1 MDRRWILDVLLG
13 IYAAVLLVPAGALAG
28 WEAGAARLPIT
39 VFVGISVVLAALGTG
54 VARTVDDL
62 VDRLLSRSVVTVM
75 VCLPLVFLPYLVFV
89 VDPDSGAGMVAI
101 AGLSAVV
108 PGNGALLGGVIVRDR
123 RLRETA
129 TEEVVVTVGDSE
141 NNNQQALRIAAVM
154 IVPMT
159 LIANGA
165 AIILTGDI
173 STTTFTT
180 LVGGLI
186 PVFLLFADTSRE
198 LAVTDVGFRSEQS
211 TIVWDDLAGYRLT
224 DDNVVLVRSEW
235 YLPNRQFDRT
245 DISDEDALIKG
256 LGGFLPRLDEQGR
269 VERMAR
275 N

>member
-1 MDRRWILDVLLG
+1 MNRRWILDVLFG

-39 VFVGISVVLAALGTG
+39 VFVGIGVVLAALGTG

-75 VCLPLVFLPYLVFV
+75 VCLPLVFLPYLISV
-89 VDPDSGAGMVAI
+89 VDPASGAGTVAI

-141 NNNQQALRIAAVM
+141 TNNQRTLRIAAVM
-154 IVPMT
+154 IVAMT

-165 AIILTGDI
+165 AIVLTGDI

-198 LAVTDVGFRSEQS
+198 LAVTDVGFRSGQS

-235 YLPNRQFDRT
+235 YLPNRQFDRA

-256 LGGFLPRLDEQGR
+256 LEGFLPRLDEQGR
-269 VERMAR
+269 VELAAR
-275 N
+275 Q

>member
-1 MDRRWILDVLLG
+1 MNRRWILDVLFG

-39 VFVGISVVLAALGTG
+39 VFVGIGVVLAALGTG

-75 VCLPLVFLPYLVFV
+75 VCLPLVFLPYLISV
-89 VDPDSGAGMVAI
+89 VDPLSEAGTVAI

-141 NNNQQALRIAAVM
+141 TNNQRTLRIAAVM
-154 IVPMT
+154 IVAMT

-165 AIILTGDI
+165 AIVLTGDI

-198 LAVTDVGFRSEQS
+198 LAVTDVGFRSGQS

-235 YLPNRQFDRT
+235 YLPNRQFDRA

-256 LGGFLPRLDEQGR
+256 LEGFLPRLDEQGR
-269 VERMAR
+269 VELAAR
-275 N
+275 Q

>member
-1 MDRRWILDVLLG
+1 MNRRWILDVLLG

-39 VFVGISVVLAALGTG
+39 VFVGIGVVLAALGTG

-75 VCLPLVFLPYLVFV
+75 VCLPLVFLPYLISV
-89 VDPDSGAGMVAI
+89 VDPLSEAGTVAI

-141 NNNQQALRIAAVM
+141 TNNQRTLRIAAVM
-154 IVPMT
+154 IVAMT

-165 AIILTGDI
+165 AIVLTGDI

-198 LAVTDVGFRSEQS
+198 LAVTDVGFRSGQS

-235 YLPNRQFDRT
+235 YLPNRQFDRA

-256 LGGFLPRLDEQGR
+256 LEGFLPRLDEQGR
-269 VERMAR
+269 VELAAR
-275 N
+275 Q

>member
-1 MDRRWILDVLLG
+1 MNRRWILDVLFG

-39 VFVGISVVLAALGTG
+39 VFVGIGVVLAALGTG

-75 VCLPLVFLPYLVFV
+75 VCLPLVFLPYLILV
-89 VDPDSGAGMVAI
+89 VDPASGAGTVAI

-141 NNNQQALRIAAVM
+141 TNNQRTLRIAAVM
-154 IVPMT
+154 IVAMT

-165 AIILTGDI
+165 AIVLTGDI

-198 LAVTDVGFRSEQS
+198 LAVTDVGFRSGQS

-235 YLPNRQFDRT
+235 YLPNRQFDRA

-256 LGGFLPRLDEQGR
+256 LEGFLPRLDEQGR
-269 VERMAR
+269 VELAAR
-275 N
+275 Q

>member
-1 MDRRWILDVLLG
+1 MNRRWILDVLLG

-89 VDPDSGAGMVAI
+89 VDPASGAGMVAI

-108 PGNGALLGGVIVRDR
+108 PGNGALLGGVIVRDL

-141 NNNQQALRIAAVM
+141 NNNQRALRIAAVM
-154 IVPMT
+154 IVAMT

-235 YLPNRQFDRT
+235 YLPNRQFDRA
-245 DISDEDALIKG
+245 DISDEDALIKE
-256 LGGFLPRLDEQGR
+256 LEGFLPRLDEQGR